1 MIGAFETRE
10 SIFWQHQMA
19 LLLPLSFQ
27 SGVSTSSS
35 SEEEDW
41 LLTAGRDWTRSEKN
55 CRRNLSQSDIYSWM
69 FCIDGSRDVICL
81 KASSQLFVERLK
93 APAMPMPQ
101 SQDGVHLKWI
111 SYRGKKKCSFN
122 QCVSVCVCVCVCTV
136 KEGTSQ
142 RDRFRQSYCILF
154 ALFRI
159 SQLYLTCF
167 FFPFTDVNVPRPV

>member
-1 MIGAFETRE
+1 MCARKTPARLVTQVQSKWSALLKTRE

-93 APAMPMPQ
+93 APAMSMPK

-111 SYRGKKKCSFN
+111 SYRGKKSAHSTSVCRP
-122 QCVSVCVCVCVCTV
+122 VCVCV
-136 KEGTSQ
+136 
-142 RDRFRQSYCILF
+142 YC
-154 ALFRI
+154 
-159 SQLYLTCF
+159 
-167 FFPFTDVNVPRPV
+167 

>member
-1 MIGAFETRE
+1 MCARKTPARLVTQVQSKWSALLKTRE
-10 SIFWQHQMA
+10 SIFRQHQMA

-27 SGVSTSSS
+27 SGVSTSSE
-35 SEEEDW
+35 EEEDW

-93 APAMPMPQ
+93 APAMSMPK

-111 SYRGKKKCSFN
+111 SYRGKKSAHSTSVCRP
-122 QCVSVCVCVCVCTV
+122 VCVCVLLRRAHHS
-136 KEGTSQ
+136 EIDSDSHIAFYLLFSAS
-142 RDRFRQSYCILF
+142 RSYI
-154 ALFRI
+154 
-159 SQLYLTCF
+159 
-167 FFPFTDVNVPRPV
+167 